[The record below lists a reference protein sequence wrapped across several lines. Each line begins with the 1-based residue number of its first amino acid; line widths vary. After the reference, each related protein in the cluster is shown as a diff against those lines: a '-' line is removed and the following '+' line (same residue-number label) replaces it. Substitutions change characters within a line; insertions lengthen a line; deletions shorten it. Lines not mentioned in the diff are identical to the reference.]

1 MKNFGLYWGFST
13 FVSVF
18 VSTLIKKWYSIRA
31 LERLNDV
38 SIEEQQKELLQRV
51 NNGEWN
57 KTSQC

>member
-1 MKNFGLYWGFST
+1 MKNFGLYWGFFT
-13 FVSVF
+13 FVAVF
-18 VSTLIKKWYSIRA
+18 VSTLIKKWYSIRE